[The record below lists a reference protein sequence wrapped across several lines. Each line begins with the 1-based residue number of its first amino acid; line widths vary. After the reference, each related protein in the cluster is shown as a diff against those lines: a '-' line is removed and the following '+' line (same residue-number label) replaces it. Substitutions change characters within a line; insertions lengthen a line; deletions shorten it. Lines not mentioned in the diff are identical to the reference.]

1 MLLMRKIRVFFGPAQ
16 AIFAR
21 VFWSVLESSHKS
33 MLVFS
38 PNHTITYYIHIDVF
52 FRATEGEPQAL
63 GPLAWG
69 SQPPVGVS
77 QTGGGSSAVTP
88 PPHRS
93 ETCRGQNMPRGGEG
107 RGPVRGGRRRG

>member
-63 GPLAWG
+63 GPLALGLPTPSRCITDWG
-69 SQPPVGVS
+69 WELCCNP
-77 QTGGGSSAVTP
+77 TP
-88 PPHRS
+88 PPL
-93 ETCRGQNMPRGGEG
+93 
-107 RGPVRGGRRRG
+107 